1 MMIIIIITI
10 IIIIIIIIITIIIFF
25 PFILMWLTGRSLPF
39 GHGCSQTQVQTINL
53 TMITTAKTK
62 QHQKQQTIQQN
73 NKTKSP

>member
-1 MMIIIIITI
+1 MMMIIITI
-10 IIIIIIIIITIIIFF
+10 IIIIIIIITIIIIILI
-25 PFILMWLTGRSLPF
+25 ILMWLTGRLLPF

>member
-1 MMIIIIITI
+1 MIIITI
-10 IIIIIIIIITIIIFF
+10 IIIIIIIITIIIIILI
-25 PFILMWLTGRSLPF
+25 ILMWLTGRLLPF